1 MVIGGLI
8 ANKTVKFT
16 KTNKAM
22 AFLEIEDLTGTVEVI
37 VFPKDYEKYQQFMTL
52 DEKIFVV
59 GRATVEDEQNGK
71 LICERIVPFSDTRK
85 VLWLQ
90 FADMEEYRQKESEL
104 FTLLRSSDGMDEVV
118 IYLTATKQVKKLGQN
133 YSVMADERLIGD
145 LYSFL
150 GENNVKV
157 VEKNIENK

>member
-1 MVIGGLI
+1 M
-8 ANKTVKFT
+8 
-16 KTNKAM
+16 
-22 AFLEIEDLTGTVEVI
+22 
-37 VFPKDYEKYQQFMTL
+37 
-52 DEKIFVV
+52 
-59 GRATVEDEQNGK
+59 EDEQNGK

-85 VLWLQ
+85 ELWLQ
-90 FADMEEYRQKESEL
+90 FADMEEYRQKEPEL
-104 FTLLRSSDGMDEVV
+104 FTLLRSSDRMDEVV